1 MLFLPTEEAE
11 AELIRVIDQSGIEDW
26 HHFEY
31 LLAFV
36 LENRFIRVYQ
46 AYRNH
51 HQMLELKEKKAQ

>member
-11 AELIRVIDQSGIEDW
+11 ADLIRVIDQSGIDNW

-31 LLAFV
+31 LLAFI

-51 HQMLELKEKKAQ
+51 